1 MSDNERQNVINLFKN
16 NVKGYMAIND
26 IQEIIT
32 CITYL
37 FWNSKYVVKE
47 KFNDSVNPDAYLQ
60 KGTKEN
66 QDVIYNICNCI
77 RPTMVESNLYN
88 ICKFLDEMSEEKLI
102 NIISDDFGIYSR
114 YNIGTPNSINELC
127 YKILEHNNSGND
139 VLDICSF
146 TGNFLTYYAKRQ
158 PSYYYSGIE
167 ISTRSNL
174 VAQLRLNILNVKN
187 ELFNNNVFDYNTNKK
202 YDKIFCNYPL
212 GVKLDDHA
220 VNYLNNINNKINYI
234 YTNKTSSSWAF
245 INIVINS
252 LKDSGK
258 AIVVMNNAGL
268 YSLKNSDVEF
278 RKLLVSGGYIESVIS
293 LPEKLFA
300 NTSIPVTLLVLSNNN
315 NNKIKFIN
323 AEKMIQNNKLIN
335 SAKLLNIDEILNE
348 YVNISDSS
356 YTKIIDNT
364 ELVNESFNLYV
375 QNYMGIENLEIKFPR
390 ILNELCFDVYRGY
403 QISANDI
410 NQNSEPQEGLL
421 EHKIVNI
428 VNIIDGIIENNLTKI
443 YLEDGKLNKYLL
455 KNKDLLVT
463 LKGTITR
470 FSVVELKE
478 NERLIPSG
486 NFTVLRLDTSI
497 VNPYY
502 LKMFFESSKG
512 NAIINSIKSGGAL
525 PSINISQLKDI
536 KVPVPPIEEQNK
548 IVNRYLAKTD
558 EIQMIKS
565 KLKNL
570 EDSLTEIKNEEF

>member
-1 MSDNERQNVINLFKN
+1 MSDNERQNIINLFKN
-16 NVKGYMAIND
+16 NVKGYLAIND

-47 KFNDSVNPDAYLQ
+47 KFNDSVNPNEYLQ
-60 KGTKEN
+60 KGTKKN

-77 RPTMVESNLYN
+77 RPTMVESNLCN

-146 TGNFLTYYAKRQ
+146 TGNFLTYYAKKQ

-220 VNYLNNINNKINYI
+220 VNYLNNINNRINYI

-252 LKDSGK
+252 LKDTGK

-315 NNKIKFIN
+315 DKIKFIN
-323 AEKMIQNNKLIN
+323 AEKMIQNKKLIN
-335 SAKLLNIDEILNE
+335 SAKLLNIEEILNE
-348 YVNISDSS
+348 YANISDSS
-356 YTKIIDNT
+356 YTKIIDNK
-364 ELVNESFNLYV
+364 ELVNENFNLHV

-410 NQNSEPQEGLL
+410 NLNSEPQEGLL

-463 LKGTITR
+463 LKGAITR

-570 EDSLTEIKNEEF
+570 ENSLTEIKNEEF

>member
-16 NVKGYMAIND
+16 NVKGYLAIND

-47 KFNDSVNPDAYLQ
+47 KFNDSVNPNEYLQ

-146 TGNFLTYYAKRQ
+146 TGNFLTYYAKKQ

-220 VNYLNNINNKINYI
+220 VNYLNNINNRINYI

-252 LKDSGK
+252 LKDTGK

-315 NNKIKFIN
+315 DKIKFIN

-335 SAKLLNIDEILNE
+335 SAKLLNIEEILNE
-348 YVNISDSS
+348 YANISDSS
-356 YTKIIDNT
+356 YTKIIDNK
-364 ELVNESFNLYV
+364 ELVNESFNLHV

-410 NQNSEPQEGLL
+410 NLNSEPQEGLL

-455 KNKDLLVT
+455 KNKDLIVT
-463 LKGTITR
+463 LKGAITR

-570 EDSLTEIKNEEF
+570 ENSLTEIKNEEF

>member
-1 MSDNERQNVINLFKN
+1 MSDNERQNIINLFKN
-16 NVKGYMAIND
+16 NVKGYLAIND

-47 KFNDSVNPDAYLQ
+47 KFNDSVNPNEYLQ

-77 RPTMVESNLYN
+77 RPTMVESNLCN

-146 TGNFLTYYAKRQ
+146 TGNFLTYYAKKQ

-220 VNYLNNINNKINYI
+220 VNYLNNINNRINYI
-234 YTNKTSSSWAF
+234 YTNKTTSSWAF

-252 LKDSGK
+252 LKDTGK

-315 NNKIKFIN
+315 DKIKFIN

-335 SAKLLNIDEILNE
+335 SAKLLNIEEILNE
-348 YVNISDSS
+348 YANISDSS
-356 YTKIIDNT
+356 YTKIIDNK
-364 ELVNESFNLYV
+364 ELVNESFNLHV

-410 NQNSEPQEGLL
+410 NLNSEPQEGLL

-463 LKGTITR
+463 LKGAITR

-570 EDSLTEIKNEEF
+570 ENSLIEIKNEEF

>member
-1 MSDNERQNVINLFKN
+1 MSDNERQNIINLFKN
-16 NVKGYMAIND
+16 NVKGYLAIND

-47 KFNDSVNPDAYLQ
+47 KFNDSVNPNEYLQ

-146 TGNFLTYYAKRQ
+146 TGNFLTYYAKKQ

-220 VNYLNNINNKINYI
+220 VNYLNNINNRINYI

-315 NNKIKFIN
+315 DKIKFIN
-323 AEKMIQNNKLIN
+323 AEKMIQNKKLIN
-335 SAKLLNIDEILNE
+335 SAKLLNIEEILNE
-348 YVNISDSS
+348 YANISDSS
-356 YTKIIDNT
+356 YTKIIDNK
-364 ELVNESFNLYV
+364 ELVNESFNLHV

-410 NQNSEPQEGLL
+410 NLNSEPQEGLL

-463 LKGTITR
+463 LKGAITR

-570 EDSLTEIKNEEF
+570 ENSLTEIKNEEF

>member
-1 MSDNERQNVINLFKN
+1 MSDNERQNIINLFKN
-16 NVKGYMAIND
+16 NVKGYLAIND

-47 KFNDSVNPDAYLQ
+47 KFNDSVNPNEYLQ

-146 TGNFLTYYAKRQ
+146 TGNFLTYYAKKQ

-220 VNYLNNINNKINYI
+220 VNYLNNINNRINYI

-252 LKDSGK
+252 LKDTGK

-315 NNKIKFIN
+315 DKIKFIN

-335 SAKLLNIDEILNE
+335 SAKLLNIEEILNE
-348 YVNISDSS
+348 YANISDSS
-356 YTKIIDNT
+356 YTKIIDNK
-364 ELVNESFNLYV
+364 ELVNESFNLHV

-410 NQNSEPQEGLL
+410 NLNSEPQEGLL

-463 LKGTITR
+463 LKGAINR

-570 EDSLTEIKNEEF
+570 ENSLTEIKNEEF

>member
-1 MSDNERQNVINLFKN
+1 MSDNERQNIINLFKN
-16 NVKGYMAIND
+16 NVKGYLAIND

-47 KFNDSVNPDAYLQ
+47 KFNDSVNPNEYLQ
-60 KGTKEN
+60 KRTKEN

-77 RPTMVESNLYN
+77 RPTMVESNLCN

-146 TGNFLTYYAKRQ
+146 TGNFLTYYAKKQ

-220 VNYLNNINNKINYI
+220 VNYLNNINNRINYI
-234 YTNKTSSSWAF
+234 YTNKTTSSWAF

-252 LKDSGK
+252 LKDTGK

-315 NNKIKFIN
+315 DKIKFIN

-335 SAKLLNIDEILNE
+335 SAKLLNIEEILNE
-348 YVNISDSS
+348 YANISDSS
-356 YTKIIDNT
+356 YTKIIDNK
-364 ELVNESFNLYV
+364 ELVNESFNLHV

-410 NQNSEPQEGLL
+410 NLNSEPQEGLL

-463 LKGTITR
+463 LKGAITR

-570 EDSLTEIKNEEF
+570 ENSLIEIKNEEF

>member
-1 MSDNERQNVINLFKN
+1 MSDNERQNIINLFKN
-16 NVKGYMAIND
+16 NVKGYLAIND

-47 KFNDSVNPDAYLQ
+47 KFNDSVNPNEYLQ

-146 TGNFLTYYAKRQ
+146 TGNFLTYYAKKQ

-174 VAQLRLNILNVKN
+174 VAQLRLNILNVN
-187 ELFNNNVFDYNTNKK
+187 TELFNNNVFDYNTNTK

-220 VNYLNNINNKINYI
+220 VNYLNNINNRINYI

-252 LKDSGK
+252 LKDTGK

-315 NNKIKFIN
+315 DKIKFIN
-323 AEKMIQNNKLIN
+323 AEKMIQNKKLIN
-335 SAKLLNIDEILNE
+335 SAKLLNIEEILNE
-348 YVNISDSS
+348 YANISDSS
-356 YTKIIDNT
+356 YTKIIDNK

-410 NQNSEPQEGLL
+410 NLNSEPQEGLL

-463 LKGTITR
+463 LKGAITR

>member
-1 MSDNERQNVINLFKN
+1 MSDNERQNIINLFKN
-16 NVKGYMAIND
+16 NVKGYLAIND

-47 KFNDSVNPDAYLQ
+47 KFNDSVNPNEYLQ

-146 TGNFLTYYAKRQ
+146 TGNFLTYYAKKQ

-220 VNYLNNINNKINYI
+220 VNYLNNINNRINYI

-252 LKDSGK
+252 LKDTGK

-315 NNKIKFIN
+315 DKIKFIN
-323 AEKMIQNNKLIN
+323 AEKMIQNKKLIN
-335 SAKLLNIDEILNE
+335 SAKLLNIEEILNE
-348 YVNISDSS
+348 YANISDSS
-356 YTKIIDNT
+356 YTKIIDNK
-364 ELVNESFNLYV
+364 ELVNENFNLHV

-410 NQNSEPQEGLL
+410 NLNSEPQEGLL

-463 LKGTITR
+463 LKGAITR

>member
-1 MSDNERQNVINLFKN
+1 MSDNERQNIINLFKN
-16 NVKGYMAIND
+16 NVKGYLAIND

-47 KFNDSVNPDAYLQ
+47 KFNDSVNPNEYLQ

-146 TGNFLTYYAKRQ
+146 TGNFLTYYAKKQ

-167 ISTRSNL
+167 ISARSNL

-220 VNYLNNINNKINYI
+220 VNYLNNINNRINYI

-252 LKDSGK
+252 LKDTGK

-315 NNKIKFIN
+315 DKIKFIN

-335 SAKLLNIDEILNE
+335 SAKLLNIEEILNE
-348 YVNISDSS
+348 YANISDSS
-356 YTKIIDNT
+356 YTKIIDNK
-364 ELVNESFNLYV
+364 ELVNESFNLHV

-410 NQNSEPQEGLL
+410 NLNSEPQEGLL

-463 LKGTITR
+463 LKGAITR

-570 EDSLTEIKNEEF
+570 ENSLTEIKNEEF

>member
-16 NVKGYMAIND
+16 NVKGYLAIND

-47 KFNDSVNPDAYLQ
+47 KFNDSVNPNEYLQ

-127 YKILEHNNSGND
+127 YKILEHNSSGND

-146 TGNFLTYYAKRQ
+146 TGNFLTYYAKKQ

-220 VNYLNNINNKINYI
+220 VNYLNNINNRINYI

-252 LKDSGK
+252 LKDTGK

-315 NNKIKFIN
+315 DKIKFIN
-323 AEKMIQNNKLIN
+323 AEKMIQNKKLIN
-335 SAKLLNIDEILNE
+335 SAKLLNIEEILNE
-348 YVNISDSS
+348 YANISDSS
-356 YTKIIDNT
+356 YTKIIDNK
-364 ELVNESFNLYV
+364 ELVNESFNLHV

-410 NQNSEPQEGLL
+410 NLNSEPQEGLL

-463 LKGTITR
+463 LKGAITR

-502 LKMFFESSKG
+502 LKMFFESTKG

>member
-1 MSDNERQNVINLFKN
+1 MSDNERQNIINLFKN
-16 NVKGYMAIND
+16 NVKGYLAIND

-47 KFNDSVNPDAYLQ
+47 KFNDSVNPNEYLQ

-77 RPTMVESNLYN
+77 RPTMVESNLCN

-146 TGNFLTYYAKRQ
+146 TGNFLTYYAKKQ

-220 VNYLNNINNKINYI
+220 VNYLNNINNRINYI

-252 LKDSGK
+252 LKDTGK

-315 NNKIKFIN
+315 DKIKFIN
-323 AEKMIQNNKLIN
+323 AEKMIQNKKLIN
-335 SAKLLNIDEILNE
+335 SAKLLNIEEILNE
-348 YVNISDSS
+348 YANISDSS
-356 YTKIIDNT
+356 YTKIIDNK
-364 ELVNESFNLYV
+364 ELVNENFNLHV

-410 NQNSEPQEGLL
+410 NLNSEPQEGLL

-463 LKGTITR
+463 LKGAITR

-570 EDSLTEIKNEEF
+570 ENSLTEIKNEEF

>member
-1 MSDNERQNVINLFKN
+1 MSDNERQNIINLFKN
-16 NVKGYMAIND
+16 NVKGYLAIND

-47 KFNDSVNPDAYLQ
+47 KFNDSVNPNEYLQ
-60 KGTKEN
+60 KETKEN

-146 TGNFLTYYAKRQ
+146 TGNFLTYYAKKQ

-220 VNYLNNINNKINYI
+220 VNYLNNINNRINYI

-252 LKDSGK
+252 LKDTGK
-258 AIVVMNNAGL
+258 AIVVMNNAVL

-315 NNKIKFIN
+315 DKIKFIN
-323 AEKMIQNNKLIN
+323 AEKMIQNKKLIN
-335 SAKLLNIDEILNE
+335 SAKLLNIEEILNE
-348 YVNISDSS
+348 YANISDSS
-356 YTKIIDNT
+356 YTKIIDNK
-364 ELVNESFNLYV
+364 ELVNESFNLHV

-463 LKGTITR
+463 LKGAITR

-570 EDSLTEIKNEEF
+570 ENSLTEIKNEEF

>member
-1 MSDNERQNVINLFKN
+1 MSDNERQNIINLFKN
-16 NVKGYMAIND
+16 NVKGYLAIND

-47 KFNDSVNPDAYLQ
+47 KFNDSVNPNEYLQ

-146 TGNFLTYYAKRQ
+146 TGNFLTYYAKKQ

-220 VNYLNNINNKINYI
+220 VNYLNNINNRINYI

-252 LKDSGK
+252 LKDTGK

-315 NNKIKFIN
+315 DKIKFIN

-335 SAKLLNIDEILNE
+335 SAKLLNIEEILNE
-348 YVNISDSS
+348 YANISDSS
-356 YTKIIDNT
+356 YTKIIDNK
-364 ELVNESFNLYV
+364 ELVNESFNLHV

-390 ILNELCFDVYRGY
+390 ILNELCFDIYRGY

-410 NQNSEPQEGLL
+410 NLNSEPQEGLL

-463 LKGTITR
+463 LKGAITR

>member
-1 MSDNERQNVINLFKN
+1 MSDNERQNIINLFKN
-16 NVKGYMAIND
+16 NVKGYLAIND

-47 KFNDSVNPDAYLQ
+47 KFNDSVNPNEYLQ

-146 TGNFLTYYAKRQ
+146 TGNFLTYYAKKQ

-220 VNYLNNINNKINYI
+220 VNYLNNINNRINYI

-252 LKDSGK
+252 LKDTGK

-315 NNKIKFIN
+315 DKIKFIN

-335 SAKLLNIDEILNE
+335 SAKLLNIEEILNE
-348 YVNISDSS
+348 YANISDSS
-356 YTKIIDNT
+356 YTKIIDNK

-410 NQNSEPQEGLL
+410 NLNSEPQEGLL

-463 LKGTITR
+463 LKGAITR

-570 EDSLTEIKNEEF
+570 ENSLTEIKNEEF

>member
-1 MSDNERQNVINLFKN
+1 MSDNERQNIINLFKN
-16 NVKGYMAIND
+16 NVKGYLAIND

-47 KFNDSVNPDAYLQ
+47 KFNDSVNPNEYLQ

-146 TGNFLTYYAKRQ
+146 TGNFLTYYAKKQ

-220 VNYLNNINNKINYI
+220 VNYLNNINNRINYI

-252 LKDSGK
+252 LKDTGK

-315 NNKIKFIN
+315 DKIKFIN

-335 SAKLLNIDEILNE
+335 SAKLLNIEEILNE
-348 YVNISDSS
+348 YANISDSS
-356 YTKIIDNT
+356 YTKIIDNK
-364 ELVNESFNLYV
+364 ELVNESFNLHV

-390 ILNELCFDVYRGY
+390 ILNELCFDIYRGY

-410 NQNSEPQEGLL
+410 NLNSEPQEGLL

-463 LKGTITR
+463 LKGAITR

-570 EDSLTEIKNEEF
+570 ENSLTEIKNEEF

>member
-1 MSDNERQNVINLFKN
+1 MSDNERQNIINLFKN
-16 NVKGYMAIND
+16 NVKGYLAIND

-47 KFNDSVNPDAYLQ
+47 KFNDSVNPNEYLQ

-146 TGNFLTYYAKRQ
+146 TGNFLTYYAKKQ

-220 VNYLNNINNKINYI
+220 VNYLNNINNRINYI

-252 LKDSGK
+252 LKDTGK

-315 NNKIKFIN
+315 DKIKFIN

-335 SAKLLNIDEILNE
+335 SAKLLNIEEILNE
-348 YVNISDSS
+348 YANISDSS
-356 YTKIIDNT
+356 YTKIIDNK
-364 ELVNESFNLYV
+364 ELVNENFNLHV

-410 NQNSEPQEGLL
+410 NLNSEPQEGLL

-463 LKGTITR
+463 LKGAITR

-570 EDSLTEIKNEEF
+570 ENSLTEIKNEEF

>member
-1 MSDNERQNVINLFKN
+1 MSDNERQNIINLFKN
-16 NVKGYMAIND
+16 NVKGYLAIND

-47 KFNDSVNPDAYLQ
+47 KFNDSVNPNEYLQ

-146 TGNFLTYYAKRQ
+146 TGNFLTYYAKKQ

-187 ELFNNNVFDYNTNKK
+187 ELFNNNVFDYNINKK

-220 VNYLNNINNKINYI
+220 VNYLNNINNRINYI

-252 LKDSGK
+252 LKGTGK
-258 AIVVMNNAGL
+258 AIVVMNNAVL

-315 NNKIKFIN
+315 DKIKFIN
-323 AEKMIQNNKLIN
+323 AEKMIQNKKLIN
-335 SAKLLNIDEILNE
+335 SAKLLNIEEILNE
-348 YVNISDSS
+348 YANISDSS
-356 YTKIIDNT
+356 YTKIIDNK
-364 ELVNESFNLYV
+364 ELVNENFNLHV

-410 NQNSEPQEGLL
+410 NLNSEPQEGLL

-463 LKGTITR
+463 LKGAITR

-570 EDSLTEIKNEEF
+570 ENSLTEIKNEEF

>member
-1 MSDNERQNVINLFKN
+1 MSDNERQNIINLFKN
-16 NVKGYMAIND
+16 NVKGYLAIND

-47 KFNDSVNPDAYLQ
+47 KFNDSVNPNEYLQ

-146 TGNFLTYYAKRQ
+146 TGNFLTYYAKKQ

-220 VNYLNNINNKINYI
+220 VNYLNNINNRINYI

-252 LKDSGK
+252 LKDTGK
-258 AIVVMNNAGL
+258 AIVVMNNAVL

-315 NNKIKFIN
+315 DKIKFIN

-335 SAKLLNIDEILNE
+335 SAKLLNIEEILNE
-348 YVNISDSS
+348 YANISDSS
-356 YTKIIDNT
+356 YTKIIDNK
-364 ELVNESFNLYV
+364 ELVNENFNLHV

-410 NQNSEPQEGLL
+410 NLNSEPQEGLL

-463 LKGTITR
+463 LKGAITR

-570 EDSLTEIKNEEF
+570 ENSLTEIKNEEF